1 MSSQIDKRIK
11 AIKEQALGAT
21 GKQLLLLEGP
31 DDVIAFRLLLDRQSP
46 TWESHWALAAAGSK
60 KAAQEM
66 AQKEPDWL
74 VLVDRDENSTA
85 AQVAG
90 ALIAGGS
97 NLVHLPRF
105 CLESYLVD
113 PTELWNALPA
123 GQQAR
128 IAGGL
133 GAFESALLA
142 NLADWRRHAAL
153 WHVINP
159 KWSGLRAR
167 GFNTDVL
174 DPQRVPDDEQLR
186 QTLTSWSQFM
196 QADTLFDEVQQ
207 RLSEMTG
214 QPLQE
219 FLHRRLYAKAFF
231 PLVVVPVLN
240 RFLGQASEAD
250 RRRQLFEHLPPP
262 ADLGTVWARL
272 GLEMLL

>member
-1 MSSQIDKRIK
+1 MSQSAAARRIT
-11 AIKEQALGAT
+11 AIQQNLTRKHI
-21 GKQLLLLEGP
+21 LLVEGQ
-31 DDVIAFRLLLDRQSP
+31 DDVEAFTRLIDQHQPAWQSR
-46 TWESHWALAAAGSK
+46 WEITAAGNRK
-60 KAAQEM
+60 LALEIAREQ
-66 AQKEPDWL
+66 PDWL
-74 VLVDRDENSTA
+74 VLVDRDEHTPA
-85 AQVAG
+85 AAMPANVF
-90 ALIAGGS
+90 L
-97 NLVHLPRF
+97 LPRF

-113 PTELWNALPA
+113 PTELWKALPA

-128 IAGGL
+128 IVGGL

-219 FLHRRLYAKAFF
+219 FLHRSLYAKAFF

-240 RFLGQASEAD
+240 RLLGQASESA

-272 GLEMLL
+272 GLEMPL